1 MITRK
6 TKIVCSIGPASD
18 NDETI
23 RSMILSGMNIA
34 RFNFSHGTY
43 EWHKQAMERVRRISK
58 EIGIPVG
65 ILLDTKGPE
74 IRTGLTPDNKEICIN
89 SGETVEI
96 VSDDS
101 LCTQCDCGKPCHIS
115 LSWKEAAQKLKP
127 GHKVLIADG
136 LIELEVEKVENAAQ
150 CSCSKAENAS
160 SGENSSADSE
170 SDSQGAKGS
179 ADSESASHDSAK
191 ILCVAKNS
199 GKITSRK
206 NVNLKGVHA
215 GLPIMSEKDKADL
228 KFGAEMDVDFVAASF
243 LSFPEEAVQ
252 IKNYLKEI
260 GLHARLISKIESEEG
275 VENIEEIIKESDGI
289 MVARGDLGV
298 QLEPE
303 RIPLVQKTIIKA
315 CREAGKPVITATQ
328 MLDSMIV
335 NPRPTRAELTDVAN
349 AVFDGTDA
357 VMLSGETAGGKY
369 PVEAVKTMA
378 LVTKTAENSEEYR
391 TTMKNLDASYKP
403 GHEVGHM
410 VMHSAYKL
418 ARNIEA
424 KAIIIPTMHGNTART
439 IGSYRPEQIIIGVTP
454 NEKVQRQLTIQW
466 GVVPVLCDVAEDS
479 ETMIQNA
486 VKLALES
493 GAVHLSDKVVM
504 CAGIPLSSPLMANT
518 IKVLIVGNVLA
529 RGTSFGYNN
538 PEVQKAG
545 GRVIQAKE
553 VSGLR
558 EQLSVSRN
566 SILVCEKITEDLLP
580 ILRIVEG
587 VVCEGGS
594 DVSQETLSYVNKD
607 LVWIL
612 HARHARKYLESD
624 LTVTLDGEQG
634 LVYEGMV

>member
-1 MITRK
+1 MTVRK
-6 TKIVCSIGPASD
+6 TKIVCSIGPACN

-23 RSMILSGMNIA
+23 REMILSGMNIA

-43 EWHKQAMERVRRISK
+43 DSHREAMERVRRVSS
-58 EIGIPVG
+58 ELNLPVG
-65 ILLDTKGPE
+65 LLLDTKGPE
-74 IRTGLTPDNKEICIN
+74 IRTGLTPDNCEICIKA
-89 SGETVEI
+89 GETVEV

-101 LCTQCDCGKPCHIS
+101 LCVQSKGNSPCHIS

-127 GHKVLIADG
+127 GHKILIADG
-136 LIELEVEKVENAAQ
+136 LIELEVERIEGGSPEESTLPLEGRSSDEEN
-150 CSCSKAENAS
+150 CR
-160 SGENSSADSE
+160 SGT
-170 SDSQGAKGS
+170 KT
-179 ADSESASHDSAK
+179 AK
-191 ILCVAKNS
+191 IICTAKNS
-199 GKITSRK
+199 GKISSRK

-215 GLPIMSEKDKADL
+215 GLPIMSEKDMADL
-228 KFGAEMDVDFVAASF
+228 RFGAEMDVDFVAASF
-243 LSFPEEAVQ
+243 LSFPEEVVQ
-252 IKNYLKEI
+252 IKSYLKEI
-260 GLHARLISKIESEEG
+260 GLKAKVIAKIESEEG
-275 VENIEEIIKESDGI
+275 VDNIREIVEESDGV

-303 RIPLVQKTIIKA
+303 RIPLVQKMIIKT

-378 LVTKTAENSEEYR
+378 LITSTTEESEEYR
-391 TTMKNLDASYKP
+391 TCMKNLDASYKP

-486 VKLALES
+486 VNLALKS
-493 GAVHLSDKVVM
+493 GAVQLSDKVVM

-529 RGTSFGYNN
+529 RGTTFGYNN